1 MTEPETPA
9 TALSSLRAALLRTRA
24 TPTAASSH
32 PLGASSLGAA
42 RLALASSLTTLRLAA
57 DAPPVQ
63 KVATIQS
70 DAARRAAH
78 TKSVCEALASC
89 RGAARRGDA
98 FAPAWF
104 GRMYGVKGAAERAGA
119 QAFEGSPGD
128 ACATAYGR
136 AVPEGGLGMLTI
148 CSVRFLADFLFLE
161 DGVFAHFRHLVGEA
175 CEDEVG
181 DAEVD
186 FDFGRMVEEGRFGD
200 VEEAFRILMRQE
212 VLDREVVEGGA
223 EVQVKVALRA
233 FEDDLLAMQSAEK
246 KVGACSMG
254 KVRRSAK
261 GLVIEFADGCSA
273 ILGAEAAFPEK
284 LIAAGSCAPV
294 MNQFRPGE
302 GRYPE
307 FQFSETAPIASVNA
321 HYTLTLSEPVI
332 ASTVCAARLASAGG
346 LAGDASAKKVSAA
359 LSAASSGRKKSL
371 VAATAFPAA
380 KAELIL
386 EATGP
391 AKTGPVVT
399 ETGPSTSA
407 LLATAA
413 SNWTNHPKLEGLL
426 APDVLGDYALDAA
439 AFASGVDVDSLSGG
453 NEVTATAALPNGKS
467 MKFSYTRSDC
477 VPGVRIHHVPLTHP
491 RDVRPIV
498 RVLRQL
504 LVFNALFSSCFAT
517 AKYAAA
523 DAVSVIEQAVEVIVC
538 EAPGFLHFGM
548 YDGATDSVVGVAVVV
563 GFDGAVDVKI
573 RGPKGRRHACS
584 DRKASALFSA
594 AHNVPLALD
603 AIRSIGEKAAPHA
616 NSAAGKSGG
625 LPALLNLGAGLGLGG
640 DKGQGLGGNPGDS
653 LIGDVEM
660 SGIGI

>member
-1 MTEPETPA
+1 
-9 TALSSLRAALLRTRA
+9 
-24 TPTAASSH
+24 
-32 PLGASSLGAA
+32 
-42 RLALASSLTTLRLAA
+42 
-57 DAPPVQ
+57 
-63 KVATIQS
+63 
-70 DAARRAAH
+70 
-78 TKSVCEALASC
+78 
-89 RGAARRGDA
+89 
-98 FAPAWF
+98 
-104 GRMYGVKGAAERAGA
+104 MYGVKGAAERAGA

-136 AVPEGGLGMLTI
+136 AVPDGGLGMLTI

-186 FDFGRMVEEGRFGD
+186 DDFGRMVEEGRFGD
-200 VEEAFRILMRQE
+200 VEDAFRILMRQE
-212 VLDREVVEGGA
+212 ALDRDVVEGGA

-246 KVGACSMG
+246 SVETCSMG
-254 KVRRSAK
+254 KIRRSAK
-261 GLVIEFADGCSA
+261 GLVVEFTDGCSA

-284 LIAAGSCAPV
+284 VIAAGSSGPV
-294 MNQFRPGE
+294 MGELRAGE

-307 FQFSETAPIASVNA
+307 FQFSETAPVASVNA

-332 ASTVCAARLASAGG
+332 ASTFCASRLASAGG
-346 LAGDASAKKVSAA
+346 LATVDASAKKVSAA
-359 LSAASSGRKKSL
+359 LSAASSSRKKSL
-371 VAATAFPAA
+371 ATATAFPVA
-380 KAELIL
+380 KAEPTL
-386 EATGP
+386 EAI
-391 AKTGPVVT
+391 GPVKAGSVIT

-426 APDVLGDYALDAA
+426 APDVLGDHALDAPTA
-439 AFASGVDVDSLSGG
+439 GSGVDVVALSGG
-453 NEVTATAALPNGKS
+453 DEVTAIAALPNGKS

-498 RVLRQL
+498 RVLRQQ

-517 AKYAAA
+517 AKYVAAE
-523 DAVSVIEQAVEVIVC
+523 AVSVIEQAVEVIVC
-538 EAPGFLHFGM
+538 EAPSFLHFGI

-563 GFDGAVDVKI
+563 GFDGVVDVKI
-573 RGPKGRRHACS
+573 RGPNGRRHACS

-616 NSAAGKSGG
+616 NNAVGKSVG
-625 LPALLNLGAGLGLGG
+625 LPAHLDLGAGLRLRD
-640 DKGQGLGGNPGDS
+640 DKGQNLVGNPGDS
-653 LIGDVEM
+653 LICDVEM